1 MESRHPS
8 RSTFC
13 NSIAILRHNQHITRI
28 ERLIMKKS
36 AISTKAA
43 GKTAA
48 VNFQS
53 IAETQLRDNALRV
66 TDARIKV
73 LAALLGAP
81 YAFSHQDAQDALPD
95 MDRVT
100 LYRTLDSLTDAGL
113 AHKIPGDDRVF
124 RYNAAVEHHD
134 HGDKGQV
141 QQHQHGHFKC
151 TRCARVF
158 CIDSVDESLLNNGK
172 SNAASSEAS
181 LRQQLQTAL
190 QVTLGKGFQSHDIEL
205 TIKGWCADCAH

>member
-1 MESRHPS
+1 
-8 RSTFC
+8 
-13 NSIAILRHNQHITRI
+13 LRHNQPIIWI

-36 AISTKAA
+36 VISTKA
-43 GKTAA
+43 GKTAT
-48 VNFQS
+48 VNFES

-81 YAFSHQDAQDALPD
+81 YAFSHQDVQDALPD

-113 AHKIPGDDRVF
+113 AHKISGDDRVF

-134 HGDKGQV
+134 NGDKGQM

-158 CIDSVDESLLNNGK
+158 CIDSVDENLPNNGK
-172 SNAASSEAS
+172 PNAASSEAS
-181 LRQQLQTAL
+181 LRQQLQTTL
-190 QVTLGKGFQSHDIEL
+190 QATLGKGFQSHDIEL

>member
-1 MESRHPS
+1 
-8 RSTFC
+8 
-13 NSIAILRHNQHITRI
+13 
-28 ERLIMKKS
+28 MKKS
-36 AISTKAA
+36 ATSVKTA
-43 GKTAA
+43 GKAPID
-48 VNFQS
+48 FHS
-53 IAETQLRDNALRV
+53 IAETQLRDSSLRV

-73 LAALLGAP
+73 LTALLGAP
-81 YAFSHQDAQDALPD
+81 YAFSHQDVQDTLAD

-100 LYRTLDSLTDAGL
+100 LYRALDCLTDAGL
-113 AHKIPGDDRVF
+113 AHKIAGDDRVF

-134 HGDKGQV
+134 HGHKTHA

-158 CIDSVDESLLNNGK
+158 CIDSVGNE
-172 SNAASSEAS
+172 SNAAPTEAT

-190 QVTLGKGFQSHDIEL
+190 QATLGKGFQSHDIEL